1 MEAVFGGPTDLDA
14 WMELVNRV
22 SWNFPGLETA
32 ESLEEH
38 RETVLRFMEK
48 GQALC
53 VRKKGEM
60 MGVLLFSP
68 KKEHDLLPGCG
79 PRVQEAGRCFGSF
92 GEGLVGAGQ
101 AERNYGL
108 YLSGGRRKGKGSQG
122 VVPEIWIQG
131 GRTDGGVWIS
141 QPGVCSASIGLAC
154 GAGTAA

>member
-22 SWNFPGLETA
+22 SWNFPGLET
-32 ESLEEH
+32 
-38 RETVLRFMEK
+38 
-48 GQALC
+48 
-53 VRKKGEM
+53 
-60 MGVLLFSP
+60 
-68 KKEHDLLPGCG
+68 
-79 PRVQEAGRCFGSF
+79 GRCFGSF
-92 GEGLVGAGQ
+92 GKGLVGDGQ

-108 YLSGGRRKGKGSQG
+108 YLSGGGRKGKGSQS
-122 VVPEIWIQG
+122 VVSEIWIQG